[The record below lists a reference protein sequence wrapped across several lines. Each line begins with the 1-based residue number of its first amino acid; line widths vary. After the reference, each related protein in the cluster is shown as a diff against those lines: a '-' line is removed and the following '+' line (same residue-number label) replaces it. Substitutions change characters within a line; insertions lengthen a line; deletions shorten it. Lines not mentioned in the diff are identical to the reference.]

1 MKLNNLIND
10 KRLSKNNIN
19 ILGLSDNSKEIKKNY
34 IFFFKNTK
42 NSDANHI
49 LEAINKGAKVIIYK
63 DTKYLNTKKFHNQC
77 IFYKVEDIEKSM
89 SSISKKFYNIKKNS
103 IKIYGVTGTNGKSSV
118 VSYISQLLQ
127 NNNEKCAIIGTLGSG
142 VPPKIRNISL
152 TTPNIINICKSI
164 FEFQKKNITNLAM
177 EISSHGLSQ
186 KRIYGL
192 DFNTVIFTNLTK
204 EHLDYHKSMKNYFNT
219 KLSLFSDYNNKKK
232 IISIDSYYGKKIF
245 NIYKKNNCI
254 TTISL
259 KDKAADFYASDIIHY
274 KDGLKFNI
282 NSKYGTKEISI
293 KLYGEFTIENILLA
307 IASLVNNKKEYNL
320 YTKKICELMPLEGRL
335 NKYTRKKFPIV
346 FVDFA
351 HTPDAIKKILLSIK
365 KHFPDKK
372 IITLFGCGG
381 DRSYEKRELMGKIA
395 GQYSEKIF
403 IANDNPRSEDPKK
416 IAEQIVK
423 GINKNSNFKVILDR
437 RKAII
442 ECVSSKNKDRIV
454 LILGKGHEKKQIIKG
469 NIKDFSDK
477 QEVLRAFKL

>member
-10 KRLSKNNIN
+10 KRLPKNNIN

-42 NSDANHI
+42 NSDENHI

-63 DTKYLNTKKFHNQC
+63 DTKYFNTKKFHNQC
-77 IFYKVEDIEKSM
+77 IFYEVKDIEKSM
-89 SSISKKFYNIKKNS
+89 SLVSKKFYRIKKNS

-142 VPPKIRNISL
+142 VPPKIKNISL
-152 TTPNIINICKSI
+152 TTPNIINIYKSI
-164 FEFQKKNITNLAM
+164 CEFQKKSIPNLAM

-192 DFNTVIFTNLTK
+192 EFDTVIFTNLTK

-232 IISIDSYYGKKIF
+232 VVSIDSYYGKKIF

-259 KDKAADFYASDIIHY
+259 KDKDADFYASDIIHY

-307 IASLVNNKKEYNL
+307 IASLVKNKKEYNL
-320 YTKKICELMPLEGRL
+320 YAKKICELMPLEGRL
-335 NKYTRKKFPIV
+335 NKYVKKQFPIV
-346 FVDFA
+346 FIDFA
-351 HTPDAIKKILLSIK
+351 HTPDAIKKILVSIK
-365 KHFPDKK
+365 KHFSDKK

-395 GQYSEKIF
+395 GEYSEKIY

-416 IAEQIVK
+416 IAAQIVK
-423 GINKNSNFKVILDR
+423 GINKKSNFKVILDR

-442 ECVSSKNKDRIV
+442 ECVNSKYKDRIV

-469 NIKDFSDK
+469 NIIDFSDK

>member
-42 NSDANHI
+42 NSDTNYI

-63 DTKYLNTKKFHNQC
+63 DIKHFNTKKFHNQC
-77 IFYKVEDIEKSM
+77 IFYKVKDIEKSM
-89 SSISKKFYNIKKNS
+89 SSISRKFYNIKKNS

-127 NNNEKCAIIGTLGSG
+127 NNSEKCAIIGTLGSG
-142 VPPKIRNISL
+142 VPPKIKNTSL

-164 FEFQKKNITNLAM
+164 FEFQKKNIPNLAM
-177 EISSHGLSQ
+177 EISSHGISQ
-186 KRIYGL
+186 KRIHGL

-232 IISIDSYYGKKIF
+232 VVSLDSYYGKKIF

-259 KDKAADFYASDIIHY
+259 KD

-307 IASLVNNKKEYNL
+307 IASLVKNKKEYNL
-320 YTKKICELMPLEGRL
+320 YSKKICELMPLEGRL
-335 NKYTRKKFPIV
+335 NKYTSKKFPIV
-346 FVDFA
+346 FIDFA
-351 HTPDAIKKILLSIK
+351 HTPDAIKKILVSIK
-365 KHFPDKK
+365 KHFPGKK

-395 GQYSEKIF
+395 GQYSDKIF

-423 GINKNSNFKVILDR
+423 GINKKSNFKVLLDR

-442 ECVSSKNKDRIV
+442 ECVSSKNIDKIV

-469 NIKDFSDK
+469 NTIDFSDE